1 MKNYSATNIRN
12 VALLGHGG
20 SGKTAFAE
28 AVLFNAKAT
37 DRLGKSADGNTV
49 MDFDPEEIRRKI
61 SINTAVATCEWKN
74 CKLNLLDTPG
84 DFDFVGEV
92 MQALRVADS
101 VLVVVSAKDGVSV
114 GTEKAVRQ
122 ARKKD
127 LPCYFFVSRMDEANA
142 NFDKALESLRSSF
155 GNKVV
160 PFSLPILN
168 DGHMTGVVDVV
179 GQVAYSLDPKTG
191 LATKVDMPADMQAR
205 IDELQEPLMEAV
217 AESDDNLMEKFFAG
231 EKFTE
236 EELYHGLHD
245 SARTGHVY
253 PVYCGSGTAN
263 WGISFTMDHL
273 IDIMPSAA
281 EAGNAPAETADGTAV
296 EIPVD
301 DKAPLS
307 AFVFKTIADPFVGRI
322 SLFRVYSGVFK
333 ANSTVYNTA
342 KEKEERVGAL
352 FLMNGKKQVPAESIG
367 VGDIGAVTKLLV
379 TSTNDTLCDKA
390 KAVTMAPIKFPAPS
404 LSMAILPKV
413 KGEEDKIVTGLHKL
427 QDEDPVFTVR
437 NDPETH
443 QIVLSGLGEQHL
455 DVLRSKL
462 NAKFHVESSL
472 EEPRVP
478 YRETIRKKV
487 KVQGKHKK
495 QSGGHGQY
503 GDVWIEFEPGPD
515 EGLTFEE
522 KIFGG
527 SVPKSFH
534 PAVEKGLQDAIGKG
548 VLAGYPVVHIKA
560 TLVDGSY
567 HDVDSSEMSF
577 KLAARLAY
585 KTGLPL
591 AQPVLLE
598 PISVAKIFIPDDYL
612 GDIMGDMNK
621 RRGRIMNIS
630 PDEGIQVVTAEV
642 PTSEMAKYATDLKSM
657 TSGRG
662 WYGIEFARYEQAPQI
677 ISDKVIADAKKH
689 MEEEKED

>member
-1 MKNYSATNIRN
+1 MKNYSATNICN

-28 AVLFNAKAT
+28 AVLYNAKVT

-49 MDFDPEEIRRKI
+49 LDFDPEEIRRKI

-74 CKLNLLDTPG
+74 VKLNLLDTPG

-101 VLVVVSAKDGVSV
+101 VLVLVSAKDGVSV

-142 NFDKALESLRSSF
+142 DFGKALESLRTSF
-155 GNKVV
+155 GNRVV
-160 PFSLPILN
+160 PFAWPIIK
-168 DGHMTGVVDVV
+168 DGKMTGVVDVV
-179 GQVAYSLDPKTG
+179 DQVAYTFDPKTG
-191 LATKVDMPADMQAR
+191 ERIKIDMPDDMQAM
-205 IDELQEPLMEAV
+205 IDELEEPLMEAV
-217 AESDDNLMEKFFAG
+217 AESADHLMEKYFAG

-245 SARTGHVY
+245 AARTGHVY
-253 PVYCGSGTAN
+253 PVYVGSGLMN
-263 WGISFTMDHL
+263 WGVRSTLDHL
-273 IDIMPSAA
+273 IDIMPTAA
-281 EAGNAPAETADGTAV
+281 EADEVKAETAEGQTVVVKPD
-296 EIPVD
+296 E
-301 DKAPLS
+301 KAPLA

-322 SLFRVYSGVFK
+322 SMFRVYSGSFK
-333 ANSTVYNTA
+333 ANSTVYNSS
-342 KEKEERVGAL
+342 KEKDERIGSV
-352 FLMNGKKQVPAESIG
+352 FLMVGKKQIPTDTINA
-367 VGDIGAVTKLLV
+367 GDIGAVTKLLV
-379 TSTNDTLCDKA
+379 TTTNDTLCDKSM
-390 KAVTMAPIKFPAPS
+390 VLTLPPIKFPVPC
-404 LSMAILPKV
+404 LSMAILPKA

-443 QIVLSGLGEQHL
+443 QIVVSGLGEQQI

-462 NAKFHVESSL
+462 SSKFHVESTL

-478 YRETIRKKV
+478 YRETVRKKV

-503 GDVWIEFEPGPD
+503 GDVWIEFEPGPT
-515 EGLTFEE
+515 EALTFEE

-534 PAVEKGLQDAIGKG
+534 PAVEKGLQEAISKG
-548 VLAGYPVVHIKA
+548 VLAGYPVVNLKA

-585 KTGLPL
+585 KSGLPQ
-591 AQPVLLE
+591 ASPVLLE
-598 PISVAKIFIPDDYL
+598 PISLVKVFIPDDYL

-621 RRGRIMNIS
+621 RRGRIVSID

-662 WYGIEFARYEQAPQI
+662 WYSIEFARYEQAPQVVA
-677 ISDKVIADAKKH
+677 DKVIADAKKH
-689 MEEEKED
+689 LEEDED

>member
-1 MKNYSATNIRN
+1 MKNYSATNICN

-28 AVLFNAKAT
+28 AVLYNAKVT

-49 MDFDPEEIRRKI
+49 LDFDPEEIRRKI

-74 CKLNLLDTPG
+74 VKLNLLDTPG

-101 VLVVVSAKDGVSV
+101 VLVLVSAKDGVSV

-142 NFDKALESLRSSF
+142 DFGKALESLRTSF
-155 GNKVV
+155 GNRVV
-160 PFSLPILN
+160 PFAWPIIK
-168 DGHMTGVVDVV
+168 DGKMTGVVDVV
-179 GQVAYSLDPKTG
+179 DQVAYTFEPKTG
-191 LATKVDMPADMQAR
+191 ERIKIDMPDDMQAM

-217 AESDDNLMEKFFAG
+217 AESADHLMEKYFAG

-245 SARTGHVY
+245 AARTGHVY
-253 PVYCGSGTAN
+253 PVYVGSGLMN
-263 WGISFTMDHL
+263 WGIRSTMDHL
-273 IDIMPSAA
+273 IDIMPTAA
-281 EAGNAPAETADGTAV
+281 EADEVKAETADGKSV
-296 EIPVD
+296 VVKPDE
-301 DKAPLS
+301 KAPLA

-322 SLFRVYSGVFK
+322 SMFRVYSGSFK
-333 ANSTVYNTA
+333 ANATVYNSS
-342 KEKEERVGAL
+342 KEKDERIGSV
-352 FLMNGKKQVPAESIG
+352 FLMVGKKQIPTDAVNA
-367 VGDIGAVTKLLV
+367 GDIGAVTKLLV
-379 TSTNDTLCDKA
+379 TTTNDTLCDKSM
-390 KAVTMAPIKFPAPS
+390 VLTLPPIKFPVPC
-404 LSMAILPKV
+404 LSMAILPKA

-443 QIVLSGLGEQHL
+443 QIVVSGLGEQQI

-462 NAKFHVESSL
+462 SSKFHVESSL

-503 GDVWIEFEPGPD
+503 GDVWIEFEPGPT
-515 EGLTFEE
+515 EALTFEE

-534 PAVEKGLQDAIGKG
+534 PAVEKGLQDAISKG
-548 VLAGYPVVHIKA
+548 VLAGYPVVNLKA

-585 KTGLPL
+585 KSGLPQ
-591 AQPVLLE
+591 ASPVLLE
-598 PISVAKIFIPDDYL
+598 PISLVKVFIPDDYL

-621 RRGRIMNIS
+621 RRGRIVSID

-662 WYGIEFARYEQAPQI
+662 WYSIEFARYEQAPQVVA
-677 ISDKVIADAKKH
+677 DKVIADAKKH
-689 MEEEKED
+689 LEEDED

>member
-1 MKNYSATNIRN
+1 MKNYSATNICN

-28 AVLFNAKAT
+28 AVLYNAKVT

-49 MDFDPEEIRRKI
+49 LDFDPEEIRRKI

-74 CKLNLLDTPG
+74 VKLNLLDTPG

-101 VLVVVSAKDGVSV
+101 VLVLVSAKDGVSV

-142 NFDKALESLRSSF
+142 DFGKALESLRTSF
-155 GNKVV
+155 GNRVV
-160 PFSLPILN
+160 PFAWPIIK
-168 DGHMTGVVDVV
+168 DGKMTGVVDVV
-179 GQVAYSLDPKTG
+179 DQVAYTFEPKTG
-191 LATKVDMPADMQAR
+191 ERIKIDMPDDMQAM

-217 AESDDNLMEKFFAG
+217 AESADHLMEKYFAG

-245 SARTGHVY
+245 AARTGHVY
-253 PVYCGSGTAN
+253 PVYVGSGLMN
-263 WGISFTMDHL
+263 WGIRSTMDHL
-273 IDIMPSAA
+273 IDIMPTAA
-281 EAGNAPAETADGTAV
+281 EADEVKAETADGKSIV
-296 EIPVD
+296 VKPDE
-301 DKAPLS
+301 KAPLA

-322 SLFRVYSGVFK
+322 SMFRVYSGSFK
-333 ANSTVYNTA
+333 ANATVYNSS
-342 KEKEERVGAL
+342 KEKDERIGSV
-352 FLMNGKKQVPAESIG
+352 FLMVGKKQIPTDAVNA
-367 VGDIGAVTKLLV
+367 GDIGAVTKLLV
-379 TSTNDTLCDKA
+379 TTTNDTLCDKSM
-390 KAVTMAPIKFPAPS
+390 VLTLPPIKFPVPC
-404 LSMAILPKV
+404 LSMAILPKA

-443 QIVLSGLGEQHL
+443 QIVVSGLGEQQI

-462 NAKFHVESSL
+462 SSKFHVESSL

-503 GDVWIEFEPGPD
+503 GDVWIEFEPGPT
-515 EGLTFEE
+515 EALTFEE

-534 PAVEKGLQDAIGKG
+534 PAVEKGLQDAISKG
-548 VLAGYPVVHIKA
+548 VLAGYPVVNLKA

-585 KTGLPL
+585 KSGLPQ
-591 AQPVLLE
+591 ASPVLLE
-598 PISVAKIFIPDDYL
+598 PISLVKVFIPDDYL

-621 RRGRIMNIS
+621 RRGRIVSID

-662 WYGIEFARYEQAPQI
+662 WYSIEFARYEQAPQVVA
-677 ISDKVIADAKKH
+677 DKVIADAKKH
-689 MEEEKED
+689 LEEDED

>member
-1 MKNYSATNIRN
+1 MKNYSATTICN

-28 AVLFNAKAT
+28 AVLYNAKVT

-49 MDFDPEEIRRKI
+49 LDFDPEEIRRKI

-74 CKLNLLDTPG
+74 VKLNLLDTPG

-101 VLVVVSAKDGVSV
+101 VLVLVSAKDGVSV

-142 NFDKALESLRSSF
+142 DFSKTLESLRTSF
-155 GNKVV
+155 GNRVV
-160 PFSLPILN
+160 PFAWPIIK
-168 DGHMTGVVDVV
+168 DGKMTGVVDVV
-179 GQVAYSLDPKTG
+179 DQVAYSFDPKTG
-191 LATKVDMPADMQAR
+191 ERIKIDMPEDMQAM
-205 IDELQEPLMEAV
+205 IDELEEPLMEAV
-217 AESDDNLMEKFFAG
+217 AESADHLMEKYFAG

-245 SARTGHVY
+245 AARTGHVY
-253 PVYCGSGTAN
+253 PVYVGSGLMN
-263 WGISFTMDHL
+263 WGVRSTLDHL
-273 IDIMPSAA
+273 IDIMPTAA
-281 EAGNAPAETADGTAV
+281 EADEVKAETTDGQTIV
-296 EIPVD
+296 IKPDE
-301 DKAPLS
+301 KAPLA

-322 SLFRVYSGVFK
+322 SMFRVYSGSFK
-333 ANSTVYNTA
+333 ANSTVYNSS
-342 KEKEERVGAL
+342 KEKDERIGSV
-352 FLMNGKKQVPAESIG
+352 FLMVGKKQIPTDAVIA
-367 VGDIGAVTKLLV
+367 GDIGAVTKLLV
-379 TSTNDTLCDKA
+379 TTTNDTLCDKTQV
-390 KAVTMAPIKFPAPS
+390 VTLPPIKFPVPC
-404 LSMAILPKV
+404 LSMAILPKA

-443 QIVLSGLGEQHL
+443 QIVVSGLGEQQI

-462 NAKFHVESSL
+462 SSKFHVESTL

-503 GDVWIEFEPGPD
+503 GDVWIEFEPGPT
-515 EGLTFEE
+515 EALTFEE

-534 PAVEKGLQDAIGKG
+534 PAVEKGLQDAISKG
-548 VLAGYPVVHIKA
+548 VLAGYPVVNLKA

-585 KTGLPL
+585 KTGLPQ
-591 AQPVLLE
+591 ASPVLLE
-598 PISVAKIFIPDDYL
+598 PISLVKVFIPDDYL

-621 RRGRIMNIS
+621 RRGRIVSID

-662 WYGIEFARYEQAPQI
+662 WYSIEFARYEQAPQI
-677 ISDKVIADAKKH
+677 VADKVIADAKKH
-689 MEEEKED
+689 LEEDED

>member
-1 MKNYSATNIRN
+1 MKNYSATNICN

-28 AVLFNAKAT
+28 AVLYNAKVT

-49 MDFDPEEIRRKI
+49 LDFDPEEIRRKI

-74 CKLNLLDTPG
+74 VKLNLLDTPG

-101 VLVVVSAKDGVSV
+101 VLVLVSAKDGVSV

-142 NFDKALESLRSSF
+142 DFGKALESLRTSF
-155 GNKVV
+155 GNRVV
-160 PFSLPILN
+160 PFAWPIIK
-168 DGHMTGVVDVV
+168 DGKMTGVVDVV
-179 GQVAYSLDPKTG
+179 DQVAYTFDPKTG
-191 LATKVDMPADMQAR
+191 ERIKIDMPDDMQAM

-217 AESDDNLMEKFFAG
+217 AESADHLMEKYFAG

-245 SARTGHVY
+245 AARTGHVY
-253 PVYCGSGTAN
+253 PVYVGSGLMN
-263 WGISFTMDHL
+263 WGIRSTLDHL
-273 IDIMPSAA
+273 IDIIPTAA
-281 EAGNAPAETADGTAV
+281 EADEVKAETSDGQSV
-296 EIPVD
+296 VVKPD
-301 DKAPLS
+301 DKAPLA

-322 SLFRVYSGVFK
+322 SMFRVYSGSFK
-333 ANSTVYNTA
+333 ANATVYNSS
-342 KEKEERVGAL
+342 KEKDERIGNV
-352 FLMNGKKQVPAESIG
+352 FLMVGKKQIPTDVVNA
-367 VGDIGAVTKLLV
+367 GDIGAVTKLLV
-379 TSTNDTLCDKA
+379 TTTNDTLCDKSMIL
-390 KAVTMAPIKFPAPS
+390 TLPPIKFPVPC
-404 LSMAILPKV
+404 LSMAILPKA

-443 QIVLSGLGEQHL
+443 QIVVSGLGEQQI

-462 NAKFHVESSL
+462 SSKFHVESSL

-503 GDVWIEFEPGPD
+503 GDVWIEFEPGPT
-515 EGLTFEE
+515 EALTFEE

-534 PAVEKGLQDAIGKG
+534 PAVEKGLQDAISKG
-548 VLAGYPVVHIKA
+548 VLAGYPVVNLKA

-585 KTGLPL
+585 KSGLPQ
-591 AQPVLLE
+591 ASPVLLE
-598 PISVAKIFIPDDYL
+598 PISLVKVFIPDDYL

-621 RRGRIMNIS
+621 RRGRIVSID
-630 PDEGIQVVTAEV
+630 PDDGIQVVTAEV

-662 WYGIEFARYEQAPQI
+662 WYSIEFARYEQAPQI
-677 ISDKVIADAKKH
+677 VSDKVIADAKKH
-689 MEEEKED
+689 LEEDED

>member
-28 AVLFNAKAT
+28 AVLYNAKVT

-49 MDFDPEEIRRKI
+49 LDFDPEEIRRKI

-74 CKLNLLDTPG
+74 VKLNLLDTPG

-101 VLVVVSAKDGVSV
+101 VLVLVSAKDGVSV

-142 NFDKALESLRSSF
+142 DFRKALDSLRNSF
-155 GNKVV
+155 GNRVV
-160 PFSLPILN
+160 PFALPIIK
-168 DGHMTGVVDVV
+168 DGKMTGVVDVV
-179 GQVAYSLDPKTG
+179 AQLAYTFDPKTG
-191 LATKVDMPADMQAR
+191 ERIQIDMPADMQAQ

-217 AESDDNLMEKFFAG
+217 AESADHLMEKYFAG

-245 SARTGHVY
+245 AARTGHVY
-253 PVYCGSGTAN
+253 PVYVGSGLMN
-263 WGISFTMDHL
+263 WGVRSTLDHL
-273 IDIMPSAA
+273 VDIMPSAA
-281 EAGNAPAETADGTAV
+281 ESDDVTAETADGQTV
-296 EIPVD
+296 VLKPDE
-301 DKAPLS
+301 KAPLA

-322 SLFRVYSGVFK
+322 SMFRVYSGSLK
-333 ANSTVYNTA
+333 ANSTVFNSA
-342 KEKEERVGAL
+342 KEKDERIGSV
-352 FLMNGKKQVPAESIG
+352 FLMVGKKQLPTEAINA
-367 VGDIGAVTKLLV
+367 GDIGAVTKLLV
-379 TSTNDTLCDKA
+379 TTTNDTLCDKSLV
-390 KAVTMAPIKFPAPS
+390 VTLPPIKFPVPC
-404 LSMAILPKV
+404 LSMAILPKT

-443 QIVLSGLGEQHL
+443 QIVVSGLGEQQI

-462 NAKFHVESSL
+462 SSKFHVESSL

-503 GDVWIEFEPGPD
+503 GDVWIEFEPGPT
-515 EGLTFEE
+515 EALTFEE

-534 PAVEKGLQDAIGKG
+534 PAVEKGLQEAISKG
-548 VLAGYPVVHIKA
+548 VLAGYPVVNLKA

-585 KTGLPL
+585 KSGLPQ
-591 AQPVLLE
+591 ASPVLLE
-598 PISVAKIFIPDDYL
+598 PISQVKVFIPDDYL

-621 RRGRIMNIS
+621 RRGRIIS
-630 PDEGIQVVTAEV
+630 IDPDDGIQVVTAEV

-662 WYGIEFARYEQAPQI
+662 WYSIEFARYEQAPQI
-677 ISDKVIADAKKH
+677 VADKVIADAKKLL
-689 MEEEKED
+689 EEDED

>member
-1 MKNYSATNIRN
+1 MKNYSATNICN

-28 AVLFNAKAT
+28 AVLYNAKVT

-49 MDFDPEEIRRKI
+49 LDFDPEEIRRKI

-74 CKLNLLDTPG
+74 VKLNLLDTPG

-101 VLVVVSAKDGVSV
+101 VLVLVSAKDGVSV

-142 NFDKALESLRSSF
+142 DFGKALESLRTSF
-155 GNKVV
+155 GNRVV
-160 PFSLPILN
+160 PFAWPIIK
-168 DGHMTGVVDVV
+168 DGKMTGVVDVV
-179 GQVAYSLDPKTG
+179 DQVAYSFDPKTG
-191 LATKVDMPADMQAR
+191 ERIKIDMPVDMQSM

-217 AESDDNLMEKFFAG
+217 AESADHLMEKYFAG

-245 SARTGHVY
+245 AARTGHVY
-253 PVYCGSGTAN
+253 PVYVGSGLMN
-263 WGISFTMDHL
+263 WGIRSTMDHL
-273 IDIMPSAA
+273 IDIMPTAA
-281 EAGNAPAETADGTAV
+281 EADEVKAETADGKSV
-296 EIPVD
+296 VVKPDE
-301 DKAPLS
+301 KAPLA

-322 SLFRVYSGVFK
+322 SMFRVYSGSFK
-333 ANSTVYNTA
+333 ANATVYNSS
-342 KEKEERVGAL
+342 KEKDERIGSV
-352 FLMNGKKQVPAESIG
+352 FLMVGKKQIPTESINA
-367 VGDIGAVTKLLV
+367 GDIGAVTKLLV
-379 TSTNDTLCDKA
+379 TTTNDTLCDKSM
-390 KAVTMAPIKFPAPS
+390 VLTLPPIKFPVPC
-404 LSMAILPKV
+404 LSMAILPKA

-443 QIVLSGLGEQHL
+443 QIVVSGLGEQQI

-462 NAKFHVESSL
+462 SSKFHVESSL

-503 GDVWIEFEPGPD
+503 GDVWIEFEPGPT
-515 EGLTFEE
+515 EALTFEE

-534 PAVEKGLQDAIGKG
+534 PAVEKGLQEAISKG
-548 VLAGYPVVHIKA
+548 VLAGYPVVNLKA

-585 KTGLPL
+585 KSGLPQ
-591 AQPVLLE
+591 ASPVLLE
-598 PISVAKIFIPDDYL
+598 PISLVKVFIPDDYL

-621 RRGRIMNIS
+621 RRGRIVSID

-662 WYGIEFARYEQAPQI
+662 WYSIEFARYEQAPQVI
-677 ISDKVIADAKKH
+677 ADKVIADAKKH
-689 MEEEKED
+689 LEEDED

>member
-1 MKNYSATNIRN
+1 MKNYSATNICN

-28 AVLFNAKAT
+28 AVLYNAKVT

-49 MDFDPEEIRRKI
+49 LDFDPEEIRRKI

-74 CKLNLLDTPG
+74 VKLNLLDTPG

-101 VLVVVSAKDGVSV
+101 VLVLVSAKDGVSV

-142 NFDKALESLRSSF
+142 DFGKALESLRISF
-155 GNKVV
+155 GNRVV
-160 PFSLPILN
+160 PFAWPIIK
-168 DGHMTGVVDVV
+168 DGKMTGVVDVV
-179 GQVAYSLDPKTG
+179 DQVAYTFEPKTG
-191 LATKVDMPADMQAR
+191 ERIKIDMPDDMQAM

-217 AESDDNLMEKFFAG
+217 AESADHLMEKYFAG

-245 SARTGHVY
+245 AARTGHVY
-253 PVYCGSGTAN
+253 PVYVGSGLMN
-263 WGISFTMDHL
+263 WGIRSTMDHL
-273 IDIMPSAA
+273 IDIMPTAA
-281 EAGNAPAETADGTAV
+281 EADEVKAETADGKSV
-296 EIPVD
+296 VVKPDE
-301 DKAPLS
+301 KAPLA

-322 SLFRVYSGVFK
+322 SMFRVYSGSFK
-333 ANSTVYNTA
+333 ANATVYNSS
-342 KEKEERVGAL
+342 KEKDERIGSV
-352 FLMNGKKQVPAESIG
+352 FLMVGKKQIPTDAVNA
-367 VGDIGAVTKLLV
+367 GDIGAVTKLLV
-379 TSTNDTLCDKA
+379 TTTNDTLCDKSM
-390 KAVTMAPIKFPAPS
+390 VLTLPPIKFPVPC
-404 LSMAILPKV
+404 LSMAILPKA

-443 QIVLSGLGEQHL
+443 QIVVSGLGEQQI

-462 NAKFHVESSL
+462 SSKFHVESSL

-503 GDVWIEFEPGPD
+503 GDVWIEFEPGPT
-515 EGLTFEE
+515 EALTFEE

-534 PAVEKGLQDAIGKG
+534 PAVEKGLQDAISKG
-548 VLAGYPVVHIKA
+548 VLAGYPVVNLKA

-585 KTGLPL
+585 KSGLPQ
-591 AQPVLLE
+591 ASPVLLE
-598 PISVAKIFIPDDYL
+598 PISLVKVFIPDDYL

-621 RRGRIMNIS
+621 RRGRIVSID

-662 WYGIEFARYEQAPQI
+662 WYSIEFARYEQAPQVVA
-677 ISDKVIADAKKH
+677 DKVIADAKKH
-689 MEEEKED
+689 LEEDED

>member
-1 MKNYSATNIRN
+1 MKNYSATTICN

-28 AVLFNAKAT
+28 AVLYNAKVT

-49 MDFDPEEIRRKI
+49 LDFDPEEIRRKI

-74 CKLNLLDTPG
+74 VKLNLLDTPG

-101 VLVVVSAKDGVSV
+101 VLVLVSAKDGVSV

-142 NFDKALESLRSSF
+142 DFGKTLESLRTSF
-155 GNKVV
+155 GNRVV
-160 PFSLPILN
+160 PFAWPIIK
-168 DGHMTGVVDVV
+168 DGKMTGVVDVV
-179 GQVAYSLDPKTG
+179 DQVAYSFDPKTG
-191 LATKVDMPADMQAR
+191 ERIKIDMPEDMQAM
-205 IDELQEPLMEAV
+205 IDELEEPLMEAV
-217 AESDDNLMEKFFAG
+217 AESADHLMEKYFAG

-245 SARTGHVY
+245 AARTGHVY
-253 PVYCGSGTAN
+253 PVYVGSGLMN
-263 WGISFTMDHL
+263 WGVRSTLDHL
-273 IDIMPSAA
+273 IDIMPTAA
-281 EAGNAPAETADGTAV
+281 EADEVKAETTDGQTIV
-296 EIPVD
+296 IKPDE
-301 DKAPLS
+301 KAPLA

-322 SLFRVYSGVFK
+322 SMFRVYSGSFK
-333 ANSTVYNTA
+333 ANSTVYNSS
-342 KEKEERVGAL
+342 KEKDERIGSV
-352 FLMNGKKQVPAESIG
+352 FLMVGKKQIPTDAVIA
-367 VGDIGAVTKLLV
+367 GDIGAVTKLLV
-379 TSTNDTLCDKA
+379 TTTNDTLCDKTQV
-390 KAVTMAPIKFPAPS
+390 VTLPPIKFPVPC
-404 LSMAILPKV
+404 LSMAILPKA

-443 QIVLSGLGEQHL
+443 QIVVSGLGEQQI

-462 NAKFHVESSL
+462 SSKFHVESTL

-503 GDVWIEFEPGPD
+503 GDVWIEFEPGPT
-515 EGLTFEE
+515 EALTFEE

-534 PAVEKGLQDAIGKG
+534 PAVEKGLQDAISKG
-548 VLAGYPVVHIKA
+548 VLAGYPVVNLKA

-585 KTGLPL
+585 KTGLPQ
-591 AQPVLLE
+591 ASPVLLE
-598 PISVAKIFIPDDYL
+598 PISLVKVFIPDDYL

-621 RRGRIMNIS
+621 RRGRIVSID

-662 WYGIEFARYEQAPQI
+662 WYSIEFARYEQAPQI
-677 ISDKVIADAKKH
+677 VADKVIADAKKH
-689 MEEEKED
+689 LEEDED

>member
-28 AVLFNAKAT
+28 AVLYNAKVT

-49 MDFDPEEIRRKI
+49 LDFDPEEIRRKI

-74 CKLNLLDTPG
+74 VKLNLLDTPG

-101 VLVVVSAKDGVSV
+101 VLVLVSAKDGVSV

-142 NFDKALESLRSSF
+142 DFCKALDSLRNSF
-155 GNKVV
+155 GNRVV
-160 PFSLPILN
+160 PFALPIIK
-168 DGHMTGVVDVV
+168 DGKMTGVVDVV
-179 GQVAYSLDPKTG
+179 AQLAYTFDPKTG
-191 LATKVDMPADMQAR
+191 ERIQIDMPADMQAQ

-217 AESDDNLMEKFFAG
+217 AESADHLMEKYFAG

-245 SARTGHVY
+245 AARTGHVY
-253 PVYCGSGTAN
+253 PVYVGSGLMN
-263 WGISFTMDHL
+263 WGVRSTLDHL
-273 IDIMPSAA
+273 VDIMPSAA
-281 EAGNAPAETADGTAV
+281 ESDDVTAETADGQTV
-296 EIPVD
+296 VLKPDE
-301 DKAPLS
+301 KAPLA

-322 SLFRVYSGVFK
+322 SMFRVYSGSLK
-333 ANSTVYNTA
+333 ANSTVFNSA
-342 KEKEERVGAL
+342 KEKDERIGSV
-352 FLMNGKKQVPAESIG
+352 FLMVGKKQLPTEAINA
-367 VGDIGAVTKLLV
+367 GDIGAVTKLLV
-379 TSTNDTLCDKA
+379 TTTNDTLCDKSLV
-390 KAVTMAPIKFPAPS
+390 VTLPPIKFPVPC
-404 LSMAILPKV
+404 LSMAILPKT

-443 QIVLSGLGEQHL
+443 QIVVSGLGEQQI

-462 NAKFHVESSL
+462 SSKFHVESSL

-503 GDVWIEFEPGPD
+503 GDVWIEFEPGPT
-515 EGLTFEE
+515 EALTFEE

-534 PAVEKGLQDAIGKG
+534 PAVEKGLQEAISKG
-548 VLAGYPVVHIKA
+548 VLAGYPVVNLKA

-585 KTGLPL
+585 KSGLPQ
-591 AQPVLLE
+591 ASPVLLE
-598 PISVAKIFIPDDYL
+598 PISQVKVFIPDDYL

-621 RRGRIMNIS
+621 RRGRIIS
-630 PDEGIQVVTAEV
+630 IDPDDGIQVVTAEV

-662 WYGIEFARYEQAPQI
+662 WYSIEFARYEQAPQI
-677 ISDKVIADAKKH
+677 VADKVIADAKKLL
-689 MEEEKED
+689 EEDED

>member
-1 MKNYSATNIRN
+1 MKNYSATTICN

-28 AVLFNAKAT
+28 AVLYNAKVT

-49 MDFDPEEIRRKI
+49 LDFDPEEIRRKI
-61 SINTAVATCEWKN
+61 SINTAVATCEWKHV
-74 CKLNLLDTPG
+74 KLNLLDTPG

-101 VLVVVSAKDGVSV
+101 VLVLVSAKDGVSV

-127 LPCYFFVSRMDEANA
+127 LPCYFFVSRMDEVNA
-142 NFDKALESLRSSF
+142 DFSKALESLRTSF
-155 GNKVV
+155 GNRVV
-160 PFSLPILN
+160 PFAWPIIK
-168 DGHMTGVVDVV
+168 DGKMTGVVDVV
-179 GQVAYSLDPKTG
+179 DQVAYTFDPKTG
-191 LATKVDMPADMQAR
+191 ERIKIDMPADMQTM

-217 AESDDNLMEKFFAG
+217 AESDDHLMEKYFAG

-236 EELYHGLHD
+236 EELYHGLHAA
-245 SARTGHVY
+245 ARTGHVY
-253 PVYCGSGTAN
+253 PVYVGSGLMN
-263 WGISFTMDHL
+263 WGIRSTMDHL
-273 IDIMPSAA
+273 IDIMPTAA
-281 EAGNAPAETADGTAV
+281 EADEVKAETTDGQTTVVKPDENAPLA
-296 EIPVD
+296 
-301 DKAPLS
+301 

-322 SLFRVYSGVFK
+322 SMFRVYSGSLK
-333 ANSTVYNTA
+333 ANSTVYNSS
-342 KEKEERVGAL
+342 KEKDERIGNV
-352 FLMNGKKQVPAESIG
+352 FFMVGKKQIPTDAINA
-367 VGDIGAVTKLLV
+367 GDIGAVTKLLV
-379 TSTNDTLCDKA
+379 TTTNDTLCDKTRVV
-390 KAVTMAPIKFPAPS
+390 KLPQIKFPVPC

-443 QIVLSGLGEQHL
+443 QIVVSGLGEQQI

-462 NAKFHVESSL
+462 SSKFHVESSL

-503 GDVWIEFEPGPD
+503 GDVWIEFEPGPT
-515 EGLTFEE
+515 EALTFEE

-534 PAVEKGLQDAIGKG
+534 PAVEKGLQEAISKG
-548 VLAGYPVVHIKA
+548 VLAGYPVVNLKA

-585 KTGLPL
+585 KSGLPQ
-591 AQPVLLE
+591 ASPILLE
-598 PISVAKIFIPDDYL
+598 PISLVKVFIPDEYL

-621 RRGRIMNIS
+621 RRGRIIS
-630 PDEGIQVVTAEV
+630 IDPDEGIQVVTAEV

-662 WYGIEFARYEQAPQI
+662 WYSIEFARYEQAPQI
-677 ISDKVIADAKKH
+677 VADKVIADAKKH
-689 MEEEKED
+689 LEEDED